1 MSDTNGRGK
10 HGSAARTGLA
20 LFATLVFATVAVA
33 QAPREGDKDYLE
45 QVKRLNQI
53 AAQKLEGEVR
63 AAVAD
68 ATKLSAANPGL
79 AVEQLKKM
87 LAAVEADDKLT
98 PAKREELKRLL
109 NERLRIIQANR
120 PADNKGP
127 VVIGPRAAEVQRN
140 AEQDDIN
147 RTLSVI
153 SSLKKEGKVEDANRM
168 ALDLARKYPNNPA
181 ARVAGQQAATSGRVG
196 NENATRQDNSN
207 RYAGAMKDVSG
218 SAVPPKGDVDYP
230 KDWKQRTA
238 KRTTGVKLTEKE
250 TAIMK
255 ALDASFPKSEEF
267 KDAKFEDVLKY
278 ISDFTN
284 QPLIVDGQA
293 LKDAQVGYDSPVNL
307 RIPKGITARTIL
319 RKLLGEFGL
328 TYVIREESIQVIAQT
343 KAREIMVTRTYY
355 LGDLLE
361 GGFGVNGLAAL
372 ALPGLKQAQIA
383 QTAAQIIEMIQTS
396 VDPESWKDKG
406 GAGTISFNY
415 ATRSLIIR
423 QSAEV
428 HAMLG
433 SGLR

>member
-1 MSDTNGRGK
+1 MNGRGM
-10 HGSAARTGLA
+10 HGSASRTGSALLA
-20 LFATLVFATVAVA
+20 GLLLAMTAVA

-53 AAQKLEGEVR
+53 AAQKLESDVR
-63 AAVAD
+63 TAVAE
-68 ATKLSAANPGL
+68 ATKLSATNL
-79 AVEQLKKM
+79 EKAVGQLKKL
-87 LAAVEADDKLT
+87 LATVEADDKLT
-98 PAKREELKRLL
+98 VAKREELKRLL
-109 NERLRIIQANR
+109 NERIRIIQTNR
-120 PADNKGP
+120 PGDNKGP
-127 VVIGPRAAEVQRN
+127 VIIGSRADEVRRN
-140 AEQDDIN
+140 ADQDDVN
-147 RTLSVI
+147 RTLSII
-153 SSLKKEGKVEDANRM
+153 SSLKKEGKVEDANRL
-168 ALDLARKYPNNPA
+168 ALELARKYPNNPA
-181 ARVAGQQAATSGRVG
+181 ARVAGQQAATAGRIG
-196 NENATRQDNSN
+196 NENATRQDNAN
-207 RYAGAMKDVSG
+207 RYAGALKDISS

-250 TAIMK
+250 TAIIK
-255 ALDASFPKSEEF
+255 ALDSSFPQNEEF

-307 RIPKGITARTIL
+307 RIPKGISVRTIL

-328 TYVIREESIQVIAQT
+328 TYVIREESIQIISQV

-383 QTAAQIIEMIQTS
+383 QTAAQIIEMIQNS

-406 GAGTISFNY
+406 GPGTITFNF